1 MLSLFHQAVKR
12 NIARFPERFCFQ
24 ITAEEYSN
32 LKSQF
37 VTSSLEYDN
46 NHGGRRKLP
55 YVFTEQGI
63 AMLATVLRSETA
75 IQVSIKIMDVFVG
88 MRRFLANNALM
99 YFITFRR
106 MKNPGRRYFLTDR
119 FMMLLAFW

>member
-1 MLSLFHQAVKR
+1 MD
-12 NIARFPERFCFQ
+12 
-24 ITAEEYSN
+24 
-32 LKSQF
+32 
-37 VTSSLEYDN
+37 YDN
-46 NHGGRRKLP
+46 NHGGRRNLP